1 MAHSKFDALV
11 KALNVFEEGM
21 AENTLKRKSDVT
33 KRLDD
38 ILNQATILLNQGS
51 LPTGSKST
59 LLKIKKL
66 VKETADGLRN
76 DVFTS
81 LGPIRR
87 ISQDHLGV
95 LHAALNAQLGGGLTA
110 DEKAQVRDNYSSD
123 DDTTSEITRLMAA
136 FDPGSLTVGGSKVDP
151 DVARSHV
158 AQFLDQNFTLSQLR
172 AIQPYTGEQTPGGKP
187 VKNPDCVW
195 NDLTYTEV
203 LAAAE
208 ETPKG
213 KTKLAALKRELVKK
227 HDDDLAA
234 LSESYKDQLRRLPR
248 TLKHPF
254 APVYYPVVPIFQ
266 DIGVYKNPTRLENA
280 GLKVTRV
287 GDHFI
292 VLENQLLLC
301 VDLDRIG
308 IKGSFR
314 LTRDGQ
320 KLKTVNNNNELES
333 EIHKIIGFINETAKH
348 SGTSFA
354 LASDTLVR
362 NPNNPRIALVWLIE
376 EKVRKKLANTL
387 TNTKVQ
393 WDIPRHDY
401 EAPKLSHGKTP
412 VATQKL
418 IDASVLKHRGGK

>member
-1 MAHSKFDALV
+1 VAHSKFDDLI
-11 KALNVFEEGM
+11 KALNAFESGM
-21 AENTLKRKSDVT
+21 AENTLTRKSEII
-33 KRLDD
+33 KRLED
-38 ILNQATILLNQGS
+38 ISNQATILLNQGG

-59 LLKIKKL
+59 LLKIRKL
-66 VKETADGLRN
+66 VKETADGLRT
-76 DVFTS
+76 DVFSS

-87 ISQDHLGV
+87 ISRDHLGT

-110 DEKAQVRDNYSSD
+110 EEKAQIRENYSSD
-123 DDTTSEITRLMAA
+123 EDTSAEIERLIAA
-136 FDPGSLTVGGSKVDP
+136 FDPGSLAVGGTKVDP
-151 DVARSHV
+151 LVAMNHV
-158 AQFLDQNFTLSQLR
+158 RQFLDQNFTLSQLR
-172 AIQPYTGEQTPGGKP
+172 SIQPYTGELTPGGKP
-187 VKNPDCVW
+187 VKNPDCTW

-203 LAAAE
+203 LAASE
-208 ETPKG
+208 DTPKG
-213 KTKLAALKRELVKK
+213 KTRLAALKRELVKK
-227 HDDDLAA
+227 HDDDLAT
-234 LSESYKDQLRRLPR
+234 LSESYKELSRRLPR

-301 VDLDRIG
+301 IDLDRIG
-308 IKGSFR
+308 VKGSLR

-320 KLKTVNNNNELES
+320 KMKTVNNNSELET
-333 EIHKIIGFINETAKH
+333 EIHKIVGHINETARH

-354 LASDTLVR
+354 VASDTIVR

-393 WDIPRHDY
+393 WDIPRHDFTK
-401 EAPKLSHGKTP
+401 A
-412 VATQKL
+412 
-418 IDASVLKHRGGK
+418 